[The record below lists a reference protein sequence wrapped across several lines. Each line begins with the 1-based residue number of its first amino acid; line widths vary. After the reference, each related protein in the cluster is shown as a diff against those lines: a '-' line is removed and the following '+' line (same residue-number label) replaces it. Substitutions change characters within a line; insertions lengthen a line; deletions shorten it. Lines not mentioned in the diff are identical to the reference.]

1 MDKTV
6 NFIWDQMMWHRASD
20 DQLRWLWHTL
30 RCIKSRTS
38 DLSSMSWLKLS
49 TLSEKLFCAYCSNI
63 ALSTPFPVIGWSKRE
78 SGLIREHNTWLHW
91 STVYVVYGIVSELV
105 DDVWS
110 VLGLWEANTNY
121 HQYPIFCNFLL
132 MIHVLSFTSRSLP
145 S

>member
-1 MDKTV
+1 MIK
-6 NFIWDQMMWHRASD
+6 Q
-20 DQLRWLWHTL
+20 WLWHTL
-30 RCIKSRTS
+30 RCIKSRAS

-63 ALSTPFPVIGWSKRE
+63 ALSTLFPVIGRSKRE

-91 STVYVVYGIVSELV
+91 STVYVVYGIVSEFV

-132 MIHVLSFTSRSLP
+132 MIILFYLSLLVAYPPKFIIYFNRSCKQIL
-145 S
+145 